1 MNLRPSVPKTDALDQ
16 AALHP
21 VHAPGGTR
29 THIKK
34 QILSLPCLPIAPQE
48 RVLVLLVRFE
58 LTQRTTF
65 EVAASSDWAT
75 GAKIDYF
82 PTN

>member
-1 MNLRPSVPKTDALDQ
+1 ML
-16 AALHP
+16 P
-21 VHAPGGTR
+21 VGLEPTL
-29 THIKK
+29 KK

-65 EVAASSDWAT
+65 EVAASSSWAT

-82 PTN
+82 PR